1 MKICMTSIGKDLN
14 AEVDPRFGRCRY
26 FIIVDPD
33 TMNFEAI
40 SNENAGVYGGAGV
53 NAVQTIARKM

>member
-40 SNENAGVYGGAGV
+40 SNENAGVYGRAGV